1 MRPGRAPARLEK
13 NESPEGDSNSH
24 ASGARASEAR
34 ASTSSAT
41 RRVVEW
47 SVRESNPPLQLENGR
62 DKIVYL
68 DRLLVIGLASRS
80 DLVLNS
86 EPRHG
91 SLATQALSQRLDRCP
106 VGPPGTADAPTG
118 PGGGPAKDRLPG
130 SPRRGLLSA
139 VDGLLLGRPA
149 SRLSPRGHGPLL
161 LPSVAP
167 GGVVGAD
174 PRHAPRHGPTAG
186 GSSIAAQCRQHRQ
199 PDGQGHPHQRPE
211 GIRRGG
217 KKSTASS
224 GTCWWTRSA

>member
-1 MRPGRAPARLEK
+1 LRPEAVSTPSARKTPQSLLMDCPAGPEKRPAATFGLAHHRHDPESDVVVSALRLE
-13 NESPEGDSNSH
+13 P
-24 ASGARASEAR
+24 
-34 ASTSSAT
+34 
-41 RRVVEW
+41 
-47 SVRESNPPLQLENGR
+47 QNGR

-211 GIRRGG
+211 GLRRGE